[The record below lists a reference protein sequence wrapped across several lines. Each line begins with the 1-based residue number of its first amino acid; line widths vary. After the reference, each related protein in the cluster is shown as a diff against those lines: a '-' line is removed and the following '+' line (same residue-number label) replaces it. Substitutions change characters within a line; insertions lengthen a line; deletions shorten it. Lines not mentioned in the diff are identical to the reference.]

1 MKLPKKV
8 MMIKIPTQCF
18 VFGKIPCDFLYHF
31 SEIRKKKI
39 LNNVTSISKEEMG
52 LILHFLFSLL
62 TKV

>member
-1 MKLPKKV
+1 
-8 MMIKIPTQCF
+8 MIKIPTQCF